1 MKPWFIVFKKLPAN
15 AMAIFPFIIIK
26 WKGQKDDKI
35 LINHE
40 KIHLRQQLELLILP
54 FYFLYLLNYLTNL
67 LKYKNHHQAY
77 FNISFEKEAY
87 HYENELNYLA
97 HRKWYNWINFYSL

>member
-1 MKPWFIVFKKLPAN
+1 MRYWIIILPNLKAN
-15 AMAIFPFIIIK
+15 AMAVFPFILLRNK
-26 WKGQKDDKI
+26 TQKSDEV

-54 FYFLYLLNYLTNL
+54 FYYLYLINYLINL
-67 LKYKNHHQAY
+67 FKYKNHHQAY

-87 HYENELNYLA
+87 HYENELSYLSN
-97 HRKWYNWINFYSL
+97 RKWYNWINFYSV